1 MDLVKLREQLEIDEG
16 VKYDIYLDH
25 LGYPTFGI
33 GHLITED
40 DPEHGQPVGTE
51 VSKERVE
58 EAFEKDCEW
67 VVRDCYK
74 LYDSFDDLP
83 EEVQQIVANMMFNL
97 GYPRL
102 SAFKGMKAGVDSQDW
117 NEAADQMVDS
127 RWYRQVGARA
137 ERLVGRMRALA

>member
-33 GHLITED
+33 GHLITEE

-67 VVRDCYK
+67 VVRDCHK
-74 LYDSFDDLP
+74 LYDNFDDLP

-137 ERLVGRMRALA
+137 ERLVGRMRALV

>member
-40 DPEHGQPVGTE
+40 DPEHGQSVGTE

-58 EAFEKDCEW
+58 EAFEKDCE
-67 VVRDCYK
+67 
-74 LYDSFDDLP
+74 
-83 EEVQQIVANMMFNL
+83 
-97 GYPRL
+97 
-102 SAFKGMKAGVDSQDW
+102 
-117 NEAADQMVDS
+117 
-127 RWYRQVGARA
+127 
-137 ERLVGRMRALA
+137 